1 NSTWTNFSERINGIG
16 EISHI
21 PTHRNFE
28 IPNTAVYGGPESDLI
43 FDNGPYYNVAGSPN
57 LSVLESVTLG
67 MSTYGAN
74 ISFVNDFSVADDFT
88 LDAESELEK
97 VELYSYQTG
106 VTSTSINAV
115 YMRIWN
121 GDPSNGT
128 STVVWGDMTT
138 NRFAS
143 VE

>member
-1 NSTWTNFSERINGIG
+1 IIRNKLLSCGALFFAMMLFLATAPPLVAQSEQTLRGDQPRITLPAAYQNSTWTNFSERINGIG

-67 MSTYGAN
+67 MSTY
-74 ISFVNDFSVADDFT
+74 
-88 LDAESELEK
+88 
-97 VELYSYQTG
+97 
-106 VTSTSINAV
+106 
-115 YMRIWN
+115 
-121 GDPSNGT
+121 
-128 STVVWGDMTT
+128 
-138 NRFAS
+138 
-143 VE
+143 